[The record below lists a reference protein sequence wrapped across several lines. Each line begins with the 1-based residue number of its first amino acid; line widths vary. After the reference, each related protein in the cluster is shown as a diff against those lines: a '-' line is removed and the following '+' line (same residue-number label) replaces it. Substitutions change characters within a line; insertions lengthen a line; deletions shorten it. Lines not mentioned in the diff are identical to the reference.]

1 MWLERRTV
9 SSSLRSELKLVVKRA
24 YHEFKLHT
32 YNEGGDRVARAAYNV
47 GGTELFNELLPTMTG
62 HGVGRRK
69 L

>member
-1 MWLERRTV
+1 M
-9 SSSLRSELKLVVKRA
+9 VVKRA